1 MKGTYILVIFLSN
14 NLNLQIGALGK
25 IFFKKGFYFYVGSAL
40 GNKGSST
47 LINRVRRH
55 LLSPKLKKNHWHI
68 DYLLANNEANVIRIY
83 LFPIMRKIECKI
95 AIALEKTADSYI
107 NKFGSSD
114 CNCKSHLFY
123 YEEFKELNEFLT
135 FF

>member
-1 MKGTYILVIFLSN
+1 MKGAYILVIYISN
-14 NLNLQIGALGK
+14 NFNSQIGALGK

-55 LLSPKLKKNHWHI
+55 LLLPKLKKNHWHI
-68 DYLLANNEANVIRIY
+68 DYLLANNEANIIWIY
-83 LFPIMRKIECKI
+83 LFPIMQKIECEI
-95 AIALEKTADSYI
+95 AIALEKTADGYI

-123 YEEFKELNEFLT
+123 YKKFKELNEFLT